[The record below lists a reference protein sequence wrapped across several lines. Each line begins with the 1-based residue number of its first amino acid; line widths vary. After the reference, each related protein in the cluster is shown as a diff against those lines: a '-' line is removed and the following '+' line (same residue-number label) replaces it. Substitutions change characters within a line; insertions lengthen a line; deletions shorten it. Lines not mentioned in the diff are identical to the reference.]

1 MPEVIFWFAVGI
13 IFYTYFGY
21 PLLTLL
27 LSLFFNQPV
36 KRGNIEPM
44 VTFLITAY
52 NEEKN
57 IRKKLD
63 NTLALDYPKDK
74 LEIIVAS
81 DGSTDQT
88 DTIVKEF
95 PDRGVVLH
103 RVEGRVG
110 KTETQ
115 NQTVAIARGEIIIFS
130 DATTEYKKDAI
141 RKLVRNYLDPSIGA
155 VSGRYEYVNPTGN
168 PVGLGTILFWK
179 YENFIKSR
187 ALNVR
192 RIKLGMK

>member
-1 MPEVIFWFAVGI
+1 
-13 IFYTYFGY
+13 
-21 PLLTLL
+21 
-27 LSLFFNQPV
+27 
-36 KRGNIEPM
+36 M
-44 VTFLITAY
+44 VTSLITAY
-52 NEEKN
+52 NEEKD
-57 IRKKLD
+57 IRKKQN
-63 NTLALDYPKDK
+63 NTLALNYPEDN

-88 DTIVKEF
+88 DMIVKEF
-95 PDRGVVLH
+95 SEQGVLLH

-115 NQTVAIARGEIIIFS
+115 NQTVALAKGDIVIFS

-168 PVGLGTILFWK
+168 TVGLGTIMFWK
-179 YENFIKSR
+179 YENFIKRSF
-187 ALNVR
+187 L
-192 RIKLGMK
+192 